1 MKISVLTLFPEFI
14 DTLRNYS
21 IVGRAIGEKII
32 ELETINIRDFSSNR
46 YLQVD
51 DYPYGGGPGMLMQ
64 PDPVVKAIESVKTQ
78 CTKVYYLSAQGQV
91 LTQQKL
97 KEMAS
102 QEEII
107 LLNGH
112 YEGIDNRVIEHFVD
126 EEISIGDY
134 VLTGGE
140 IPTMVLIDGI
150 TRLLPGVLAKE
161 ESYENESH
169 YHGLLEF
176 PQYTRPRVFREYEVP
191 EILLS
196 GNHEAIRKYRVRES
210 IRATIKKRPDL
221 INSKELSAEEK
232 EFFDEIMKGG
242 I

>member
-14 DTLRNYS
+14 EALKNYS
-21 IVGRAIGEKII
+21 IIGRAIGEKIVDLNI
-32 ELETINIRDFSSNR
+32 VNIRDFATNR

-64 PDPVVKAIESVKTQ
+64 PGPVVDAIESLQDSKA
-78 CTKVYYLSAQGQV
+78 KVYYLSAQGKV

-97 KEMAS
+97 KDMSKEDH
-102 QEEII
+102 II

-112 YEGIDNRVIEHFVD
+112 YEGIDNRIIEHFVD

-140 IPTMVLIDGI
+140 IPTMVLIDGLA
-150 TRLLPGVLAKE
+150 RLLPGVLSSQ
-161 ESYENESH
+161 ESYQSESH
-169 YHGLLEF
+169 YNGLLEF
-176 PQYTRPRVFREYEVP
+176 PQYTRPRVFRNIEVP
-191 EILLS
+191 EVLLS
-196 GNHEAIRKYRVRES
+196 GNHEEVRKYRVQES
-210 IRATIKKRPDL
+210 IRATLNKRPDL
-221 INSKELSAEEK
+221 INKEGLTEEEK
-232 EFFDEIMKGG
+232 KFLDEIMKGG